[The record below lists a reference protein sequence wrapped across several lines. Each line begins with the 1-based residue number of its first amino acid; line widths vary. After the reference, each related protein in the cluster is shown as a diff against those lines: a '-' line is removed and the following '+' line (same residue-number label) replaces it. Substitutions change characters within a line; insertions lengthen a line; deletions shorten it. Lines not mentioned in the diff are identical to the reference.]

1 MDYQMEKQQAI
12 RNVLQ
17 SQEFL
22 DVVKEL
28 RDGQLN
34 RIIYSNEDE
43 AKEREKAYVRVKTI
57 DELMATLESIAKD
70 GEIKEKAWKIL

>member
-1 MDYQMEKQQAI
+1 MTRQEAI
-12 RNVLQ
+12 RNILQ
-17 SQEFL
+17 SQDFL
-22 DVVKEL
+22 DVIQEL
-28 RDGQLN
+28 RENQLN

-57 DELMATLESIAKD
+57 DELMSTLESIAKD

>member
-1 MDYQMEKQQAI
+1 MTRQEAI
-12 RNVLQ
+12 RNILQ
-17 SQEFL
+17 SQDFL
-22 DVVKEL
+22 DVVQEL
-28 RDGQLN
+28 RENQLN

-57 DELMATLESIAKD
+57 DELMSTLESIAKD